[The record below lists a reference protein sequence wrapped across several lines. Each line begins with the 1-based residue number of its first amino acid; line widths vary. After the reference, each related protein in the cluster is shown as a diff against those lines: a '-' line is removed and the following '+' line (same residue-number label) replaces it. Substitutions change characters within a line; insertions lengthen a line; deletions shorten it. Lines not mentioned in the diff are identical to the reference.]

1 MRRVYNK
8 AKSIRSNYRDTDL
21 ERLALKILIDNDYI
35 PTILKLN
42 AGYRLSLLGS
52 RRSQIK
58 NICLVSCRSRSV
70 FRFFRLS
77 RIMIRELGLAGK
89 LTGLRKLS

>member
-1 MRRVYNK
+1 MRRIYNK
-8 AKSIRSNYRDTDL
+8 EKSIRLSYQTTNL
-21 ERLALKILIDNDYI
+21 ERLALKFLIDNNFL

-42 AGYRLSLLGS
+42 ASYRLSLLGS

-89 LTGLRKLS
+89 LTGLRKLN